1 MEDVMSE
8 VVATTIEV
16 GDPAPDFSL
25 PRAQGGTVTLGQ
37 SIKDGPALLWFSS
50 GMV

>member
-1 MEDVMSE
+1 MSQLH
-8 VVATTIEV
+8 TTGAKPIEI

-25 PRAQGGTVTLGQ
+25 PRAQGGTVSLEQ
-37 SIKDGPALLWFSS
+37 SIKDGPVLLWFAP